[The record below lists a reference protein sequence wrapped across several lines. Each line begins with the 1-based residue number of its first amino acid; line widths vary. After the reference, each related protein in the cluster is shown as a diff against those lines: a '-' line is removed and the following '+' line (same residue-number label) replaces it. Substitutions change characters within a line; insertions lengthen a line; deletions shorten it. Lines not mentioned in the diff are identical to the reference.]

1 MAEVITVSALNRYVK
16 TLLDANDALF
26 DLALRGEIA
35 NFVQNARSGHCYF
48 SLRDDVCSVK
58 AVMFRTDA
66 RRLAFRPEEGMRV
79 VVRCRATLYE
89 RDGAFQLYVNDM
101 FPDGIGT
108 AQLALEQLKAKLEQE
123 GLFAPEHKKPLPEF
137 PKCIGVVTSKT
148 GAALQDIRN
157 VLTRRWPSVRL
168 LLCPVTV
175 QGFEAA
181 QQVADAIKK
190 LDQRKEVDE
199 IIVARG
205 GGSREDLWVFNAE
218 MIARAAYRCKK
229 PLISAIG
236 HEIDYTILDFVAD
249 CRAPT
254 PSAAAELAVPDR
266 AEQERILLDL
276 QQNIRKNMQKRFDL
290 CYNGLEQY
298 NFVLEQGLARRNWQ
312 KSQGQLQQVQ
322 DAIRQQMQKRHDGIH
337 TLGMFFHQQ
346 KHSVDLGL
354 QIRTGL
360 NLMGSLLRYCTDFI
374 QQGTDNDL
382 FLGIKIFISSS
393 LANARQPGDHG
404 HAHFRDILV
413 LPQKCAD
420 CPVHGGHL
428 GRHLVRCLQSGYF
441 THFPHPPF
449 FQIFEILP
457 AS

>member
-89 RDGAFQLYVNDM
+89 RDGTFQLYVNDM
-101 FPDGIGT
+101 FPDGIGA

-218 MIARAAYRCKK
+218 VIARAAFRCKK

-249 CRAPT
+249 QRAPT

-266 AEQERILLDL
+266 AEQKRILLEL
-276 QQNIRKNMQKRFDL
+276 QQNIRKNMQNRLDL

-298 NFVLEQGLARRNWQ
+298 NYVLEQHLPDRLLQKNAAALQQLQDSIRAQLREKETDASRQLQHAAVLADSLNPYRVLARGYAMMTTE
-312 KSQGQLQQVQ
+312 KGKILSEGALQPEQTVY
-322 DAIRQQMQKRHDGIH
+322 IRSASRRARCR
-337 TLGMFFHQQ
+337 
-346 KHSVDLGL
+346 VEAVEE
-354 QIRTGL
+354 L
-360 NLMGSLLRYCTDFI
+360 NENT
-374 QQGTDNDL
+374 
-382 FLGIKIFISSS
+382 
-393 LANARQPGDHG
+393 
-404 HAHFRDILV
+404 
-413 LPQKCAD
+413 
-420 CPVHGGHL
+420 
-428 GRHLVRCLQSGYF
+428 
-441 THFPHPPF
+441 
-449 FQIFEILP
+449 
-457 AS
+457 